1 MAGVG
6 MTAAKYRAGLVLEHA
21 TRHDLEADGYY
32 VIRSAGSKGAADLVA
47 IKPGELLLVQCKLD
61 GKMTPLERHDLSV
74 LADRLGVVSLV
85 AYWRKDG
92 RAARKVAFRY
102 RTPGIV
108 GPPEWKREWTPDYAI
123 GTVQIRAARMTINGP
138 TRQQVDEWKQ
148 KGLIG
153 R

>member
-1 MAGVG
+1 MS
-6 MTAAKYRAGLVLEHA
+6 AAKYRAGLVLEHA
-21 TRHDLEADGYY
+21 TRTVLEADGYY

-47 IKPGELLLVQCKLD
+47 IKPGEVLLVQCKLD
-61 GKMTPLERHDLSV
+61 GKMPPYERLAYGQ

-85 AYWRKDG
+85 AYWHKEG
-92 RAARKVAFRY
+92 NAARTVRFRY
-102 RTPGIV
+102 RTPGADHYLWV
-108 GPPEWKREWTPDYAI
+108 EDWSPDYAI
-123 GTVQIRAARMTINGP
+123 GTVQIRAARMKISGP